1 MRNAL
6 QIAFLGGIDEIGKNM
21 TCLVYNDDILVVD
34 CGMSFPNEEMPG
46 VDVVIPDITFL
57 KQNQSKVRGIILTH
71 GHEDHIGAVPYILKQ
86 LNVPVFGTRLTL
98 MLLDN
103 KLREHRLDNVR
114 LNCIKEG
121 GRLQLGCFQI
131 EALKVSHSIAGAL
144 AFAITTPVGV
154 VFFSGDFKIDY
165 TPVDGQLMDFA
176 RFAEIGKRGVQ
187 LLLME
192 STNVERKGY
201 TMSERTVG
209 ASLDRIF
216 GENPEQRLIVATF
229 ASNVHRLQQ
238 IIDIAKKY
246 GRKVCFSGRSMINVA
261 DAATRIGELKLDP
274 SQVVDVERINRVP
287 DKNLVILSTGS
298 QGEPMSALY
307 RMAFG
312 DHSKISLGERDLVV
326 ISASAIPGNE
336 KMVDRIINELLS
348 HGVTVWRNAML
359 EIHVSGHACQEE
371 LKLMHA
377 LTKPKY
383 FMPIHGEYK
392 HMIAHKELAEY
403 MGMPASDIFVSEIG
417 KVLEI
422 DEKGA
427 RWNGIIPSGK
437 IMVDGSGVG
446 DVGNIVLRDRR
457 HLSQD
462 GLIVVVATVDID
474 QRVIVSGPD
483 IVSRGFVYVRE
494 AEEMMEE
501 VREISRTALDDC
513 LWNGETEWNQMKTSV
528 KDSVSK
534 FLFQRTKRRPMI
546 LPVIMNV

>member
-298 QGEPMSALY
+298 QGEPMSALT
-307 RMAFG
+307 RMASG
-312 DHSKISLGERDLVV
+312 DFNKVHINKNDTIV
-326 ISASAIPGNE
+326 ISASPIPGNE
-336 KMVDRIINELLS
+336 KMVYRVINNLTSLGAKVIYAALAE
-348 HGVTVWRNAML
+348 V
-359 EIHVSGHACQEE
+359 HVSGHACQEE
-371 LKLMHA
+371 LKLMHS
-377 LTKPKY
+377 LLKPRY
-383 FMPIHGEYK
+383 FIPVHGESR
-392 HMIAHKELAEY
+392 HLIFHKELAKEL
-403 MGMPASDIFVSEIG
+403 GMREENIF
-417 KVLEI
+417 
-422 DEKGA
+422 
-427 RWNGIIPSGK
+427 IPSLGACFELDK
-437 IMVDGSGVG
+437 RGLKKVNPVPAGSLLVDGLGVG
-446 DVGNIVLRDRR
+446 DVGSVVLRDRR
-457 HLSQD
+457 HLAED
-462 GLIVVVATVDID
+462 GMIVLVFGID
-474 QRVIVSGPD
+474 EESGQITSGPD
-483 IVSRGFVYVRE
+483 VISRGFSSSKESE
-494 AEEMMEE
+494 AFIERAKE
-501 VREISRTALDDC
+501 VALSSLARYDLKNAGIHDEAKRAIC
-513 LWNGETEWNQMKTSV
+513 RDV
-528 KDSVSK
+528 KNYLYK
-534 FLFQRTKRRPMI
+534 KTKRSPMI
-546 LPVIMNV
+546 LPIFVD

>member
-1 MRNAL
+1 MKNAL

-21 TCLVYNDDILVVD
+21 TCLIYNDDILVVD

-144 AFAITTPVGV
+144 AFSITTPVGV
-154 VFFSGDFKIDY
+154 VFFTGDFKIDY

-187 LLLME
+187 VLLMD

-216 GENPEQRLIVATF
+216 NENPDQRLIVATF

-274 SQVVDVERINRVP
+274 AQVVDVERINRVP

-298 QGEPMSALY
+298 QGEPMSALT
-307 RMAFG
+307 RMASG
-312 DHSKISLGERDLVV
+312 DFNKVTINKNDTIV
-326 ISASAIPGNE
+326 ISASPIPGNE
-336 KMVDRIINELLS
+336 KMVYRVINNLTAQGAKVIYAALAE
-348 HGVTVWRNAML
+348 V
-359 EIHVSGHACQEE
+359 HVSGHACQEE
-371 LKLMHA
+371 LKLMHS
-377 LTKPKY
+377 LLKPRY
-383 FMPIHGEYK
+383 FIPVHGEAR
-392 HMIAHKELAEY
+392 HLIFHKELAKEL
-403 MGMPASDIFVSEIG
+403 GMREENIF
-417 KVLEI
+417 
-422 DEKGA
+422 
-427 RWNGIIPSGK
+427 IPSLGGCFELDK
-437 IMVDGSGVG
+437 RGLKRVNPIPAGSLLVDGLGVG
-446 DVGNIVLRDRR
+446 DVGSVVLRDRR
-457 HLSQD
+457 HLAED
-462 GLIVVVATVDID
+462 GMIVMVFGVDEESGQIT
-474 QRVIVSGPD
+474 SGPD
-483 IVSRGFVYVRE
+483 VISRGFSSSKESETFIERAKEVALSSLQRYDLKNHSVYDE
-494 AEEMMEE
+494 AKKAIC
-501 VREISRTALDDC
+501 RD
-513 LWNGETEWNQMKTSV
+513 V
-528 KDSVSK
+528 KNYLYK
-534 FLFQRTKRRPMI
+534 KTKRSPMI
-546 LPVIMNV
+546 LPLFVD

>member
-1 MRNAL
+1 MKNAL

-21 TCLVYNDDILVVD
+21 TCLIYNDDILVVD

-144 AFAITTPVGV
+144 AFSITTPVGV
-154 VFFSGDFKIDY
+154 VFFTGDFKIDY

-187 LLLME
+187 VLLMD

-216 GENPEQRLIVATF
+216 NENPDQRLIVATF

-274 SQVVDVERINRVP
+274 AQVVDVERINRVP

-298 QGEPMSALY
+298 QGEPMSALT
-307 RMAFG
+307 RMASG
-312 DHSKISLGERDLVV
+312 DFNKVTINKNDTIV
-326 ISASAIPGNE
+326 ISASPIPGNE
-336 KMVDRIINELLS
+336 KMVYRVINNLTAQGAKVIYAALAE
-348 HGVTVWRNAML
+348 V
-359 EIHVSGHACQEE
+359 HVSGHACQEE
-371 LKLMHA
+371 LKLMHS
-377 LTKPKY
+377 LLKPRY
-383 FMPIHGEYK
+383 FIPVHGEAR
-392 HMIAHKELAEY
+392 HLIFHKELAKEL
-403 MGMPASDIFVSEIG
+403 GMREENIF
-417 KVLEI
+417 
-422 DEKGA
+422 
-427 RWNGIIPSGK
+427 IPSLGGCFELDK
-437 IMVDGSGVG
+437 RGLKRVNPIPAGSLLVDGLGVG
-446 DVGNIVLRDRR
+446 DVGSVVLRDRR
-457 HLSQD
+457 HLAED
-462 GLIVVVATVDID
+462 GMIVMVFGVDEESGQIT
-474 QRVIVSGPD
+474 SGPD
-483 IVSRGFVYVRE
+483 VISRGFSSSKESEAFIERAKEVALSSLQRYDLKNHSVYDE
-494 AEEMMEE
+494 AKKAIC
-501 VREISRTALDDC
+501 RD
-513 LWNGETEWNQMKTSV
+513 V
-528 KDSVSK
+528 KNYLYK
-534 FLFQRTKRRPMI
+534 KTKRSPMI
-546 LPVIMNV
+546 LPLFVD